1 MCLTKLQMISIK
13 LNIQR
18 QFSGTACTLSK
29 LAKDM
34 ECRQLHIGMMLVF
47 YPYVPSV
54 YVLKV

>member
-1 MCLTKLQMISIK
+1 MISIK

-47 YPYVPSV
+47 YPFVPSV